1 MSMPI
6 ILIVF
11 YAALYDMKH
20 CKIPNKIILI
30 LISFGFIQTI
40 TGIDESSSNVFIIT
54 FNAIAGLLV
63 ALTIS
68 LLLYRLGLFGAG
80 DAKLL
85 ASLGI
90 FIGPYNAVILISISI
105 AFSGLLA
112 LFRLSCYGE
121 LMPMLSRWYDSVK
134 SHHYFKPQTNTI
146 AQSAVPMG
154 GAILL
159 ATVYCQFY
167 LF

>member
-6 ILIVF
+6 ILIVY

-20 CKIPNKIILI
+20 CKIPNEIILI
-30 LISFGFIQTI
+30 LISLGFIQILFGIVETNSNALVI
-40 TGIDESSSNVFIIT
+40 TT
-54 FNAIAGLLV
+54 NALIGLFV
-63 ALTIS
+63 ALSIS
-68 LLLYRLGLFGAG
+68 ILLYHFGLFGAG

-85 ASLGI
+85 ASLGV
-90 FIGPYNAVILISISI
+90 FIGPYNAVILIATSI

-112 LFRLSCYGE
+112 LLRLSCYGE
-121 LMPMLSRWYDSVK
+121 LRPMLTRWYDSVK
-134 SHHYFKPQTNTI
+134 SHHYFKPQKNTI
-146 AQSAVPMG
+146 AHSAVPMG

-159 ATVYCQFY
+159 ATVYCHFY